1 MKSLKS
7 LYKAYAVATLITLS
21 AMPANS
27 AIIEMALVLD
37 GSGSMGSEGFTSQTQ
52 AYQNIFSSETFYDDF
67 LISGDQLYVS
77 SWQFS
82 TNIQLEQD
90 WFLIED
96 NATASVFGASF
107 AEIEWMGGWTNTAL
121 TINTVSNDII
131 DNNINGD
138 KQVINISTDGLPC
151 LPDSLG
157 GCPQDFQIS
166 ITEAVTAANNG
177 IVLNAIGIG
186 DGVDSNYLEVITNPS
201 NGFFELADDISV
213 FQSALERSLSRDIN
227 NSPTP
232 VSEPGSLALFGL
244 FIVGIAAKRRRK
256 A

>member
-7 LYKAYAVATLITLS
+7 LYKAYAVAAIISLS
-21 AMPANS
+21 AMPAKS

-37 GSGSMGSEGFTSQTQ
+37 GSGSMGYNGFEQQ
-52 AYQNIFSSETFYDDF
+52 KDAYQNIFSSGTFYDDF

-96 NATASVFGASF
+96 NATASVFGATF
-107 AEIEWMGGWTNTAL
+107 ADIEWLGGWTNTAL
-121 TINTVSNDII
+121 AINTISTDML
-131 DNNINGD
+131 NNTINGD
-138 KQVINISTDGLPC
+138 ELVINISTDGYPC
-151 LPDSLG
+151 TPDE
-157 GCPQDFQIS
+157 CPQNFADS
-166 ITEAVTAANNG
+166 INGATAAANNG
-177 IVLNAIGIG
+177 IVLNAIGLG
-186 DGVDSNYLEVITNPS
+186 NGVDENFLSLITEPS
-201 NGFFELADDISV
+201 GGSYESSV
-213 FQSALERSLSRDIN
+213 DFTAFQSTLEDSLFRDIN
-227 NSPTP
+227 S
-232 VSEPGSLALFGL
+232 VSEPGMLALFGL

>member
-7 LYKAYAVATLITLS
+7 LYKAYAVAAIISLS
-21 AMPANS
+21 AMPAKS

-37 GSGSMGSEGFTSQTQ
+37 GSGSMGYNGFEQQ
-52 AYQNIFSSETFYDDF
+52 KDAYQNIFSSGTFYDDF

-96 NATASVFGASF
+96 NATASVFGATF
-107 AEIEWMGGWTNTAL
+107 ADIEWLGGWTNTAL
-121 TINTVSNDII
+121 AINTISTDML
-131 DNNINGD
+131 NNTINGD
-138 KQVINISTDGLPC
+138 ELVINISTDGVPC
-151 LPDSLG
+151 LRDSQG

-166 ITEAVTAANNG
+166 ITEAETAANNG
-177 IVLNAIGIG
+177 IVLNAIGLG
-186 DGVDSNYLEVITNPS
+186 DRVDENFLSLITEPS
-201 NGFFELADDISV
+201 GGSYESSV
-213 FQSALERSLSRDIN
+213 DFTAFQSTLEDSLFRDIN
-227 NSPTP
+227 S
-232 VSEPGSLALFGL
+232 VSEPGMLALFGL